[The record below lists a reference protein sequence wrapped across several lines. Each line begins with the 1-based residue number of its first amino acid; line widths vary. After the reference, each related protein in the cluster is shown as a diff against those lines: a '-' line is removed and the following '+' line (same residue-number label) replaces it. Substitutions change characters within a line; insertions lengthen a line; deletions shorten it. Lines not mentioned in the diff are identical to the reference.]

1 MKSIKKWLLV
11 LSAAVLVTG
20 CAASG
25 MEESAQEP
33 AAESPQVKTTQM
45 EEPAEEVPEEAVDL
59 GETIILSTTTST
71 ENSGLLAYILPDFT
85 DKTGVEV
92 KVVAV
97 GTGKAL
103 QMGRDGEA
111 DVLLVHAKSAE
122 EAFIEEGHG
131 VERFDVMYNDFVIL
145 GPEVDPAGLSAS
157 KNNVAEAFAKLNE
170 TQAKFVSRGD
180 DSGTHK
186 KEKSLWEVAGV
197 QPEGDH
203 YVSAG
208 KGMGDVIQM
217 TDELQAYTMSD
228 RATYLA
234 LSESIDLTVV
244 VEGDP
249 VLFNQYGVMAVNPD
263 KNDQINNAG
272 ANAFIDWLL
281 SADTQDMISGF
292 GVEKYGQPL
301 FIPNAK

>member
-1 MKSIKKWLLV
+1 MKLISKWLLLFLTVV
-11 LSAAVLVTG
+11 LFTG
-20 CAASG
+20 CAANG
-25 MEESAQEP
+25 MEETAPETPTPTESAEP
-33 AAESPQVKTTQM
+33 TEST
-45 EEPAEEVPEEAVDL
+45 EVEVDL
-59 GETIILSTTTST
+59 GESIILSTTTST

-85 DKTGVEV
+85 EKTGLEV

-122 EAFIEEGHG
+122 ELFIEENHG

-145 GPEVDPAGLSAS
+145 GPDSDPAELSTS
-157 KNNVAEAFAKLNE
+157 KDNVAQSFKKLFE
-170 TQAKFVSRGD
+170 TESSFVSRGD

-197 QPEGDH
+197 EPQGDN
-203 YVSAG
+203 YISAG

-234 LSESIDLTVV
+234 LSESIELAVV

-263 KNDQINNAG
+263 KNDQINNTG
-272 ANAFIDWLL
+272 ANAFIKWLL
-281 SADTQDMISGF
+281 SADTQKMISGF